1 MSYAR
6 SPEWGTVNLG
16 VDVLQ
21 GHGEQNQPGKAD
33 YDKNHPSYPK
43 QKQQYNP
50 GRNQELNLPADIFP
64 MNNFHRENPEH
75 ENTGKAVPVSNI
87 HERIKE
93 MLGEGI
99 PRKEAIAKAKA
110 EAQKANRG
118 DVGTITPK
126 DVYRSKYQA
135 ETPAKKVSPFS
146 EQVQGY
152 PFI

>member
-1 MSYAR
+1 MEYEKSQ
-6 SPEWGTVNLG
+6 EWGTVNLG

-33 YDKNHPSYPK
+33 YDKNHPSYPR

-50 GRNQELNLPADIFP
+50 GRNQELDLPADIFP
-64 MNNFHRENPEH
+64 MHRFNRENPNAPE
-75 ENTGKAVPVSNI
+75 GKAVPLANI

-93 MLGEGI
+93 MLGEGV
-99 PRKEAIAKAKA
+99 PRKEAILKAKA
-110 EAQKANRG
+110 EANKDKRG

-135 ETPAKKVSPFS
+135 ETPAKKISPFS

>member
-1 MSYAR
+1 MYR

-21 GHGEQNQPGKAD
+21 GHGEQSQPGKAD
-33 YDKNHPSYPK
+33 YDRNHPGAK
-43 QKQQYNP
+43 EKQQYNP

-64 MNNFHRENPEH
+64 MNKYQRENP
-75 ENTGKAVPVSNI
+75 NSSNGKKVPESGM

-93 MLGEGI
+93 LIGEGQ
-99 PRKEAIAKAKA
+99 PRREAVARAKQEAKDGG
-110 EAQKANRG
+110 RG

-126 DVYRSKYQA
+126 DVYKYKYQA
-135 ETPAKKVSPFS
+135 EEPAKKISPFS